1 MRLRLLFLFL
11 CTSLLAAAQYKPT
24 VSLTPKV
31 DHRIELLSILARLAD
46 YDEYTQKRYIAYVTD
61 IEQHFGPYRNHPAVA
76 FMRDVRTRRGI
87 GFDAVMSYA
96 IQLDSTSLKPAIAF
110 EKHLPDSRWTVED
123 ATKLADLIKQFYKD
137 AHVATFFQQ
146 QADRYRSAEARFTQ
160 VVQRVDLPWFQR
172 YYGSAPNDAFRLVI
186 GLGNGGGNYGPHLPG
201 KNGSQINYAIMGTWS
216 VDSTGLAKYA
226 TDDYLPTVIHEFN
239 HSFVNPLID
248 QSASALLPYAD
259 SVYARVQEPMRK
271 QAYANSKTMLYE
283 SLVRASVV
291 MYLQEHDSTG
301 TTALNQLREEQSR
314 SFVWTDTLTGLLRQ
328 YVTHRQQYPTLQS
341 FMPRHTAFYAWL
353 APRID
358 SVLTAYQQLCPQII
372 AIEPFTNGSQS
383 VDAGIDE
390 VQVRFSKPLQPKRYG
405 IQLGK
410 GGKDQMPIESVLG
423 LTDDGRAL
431 RLKVK
436 LEPGHPYSFRL
447 RNGGFRS
454 TDGYLSSVYD
464 VTFAT
469 APAPSK

>member
-1 MRLRLLFLFL
+1 MRFTLFFLFFSA
-11 CTSLLAAAQYKPT
+11 SLTITAQTKPT

-31 DHRIELLSILARLAD
+31 DRRVELLSVLARLAD
-46 YDEYTQKRYIAYVTD
+46 YDEYTQKRYKAYVTD
-61 IEQHFGPYRNHPAVA
+61 IEQHFGPYRNHPAVV
-76 FMRDVRTRRGI
+76 FMRDVRARRSI

-96 IQLDSTSLKPAIAF
+96 IQLDSTSFKPTIAF
-110 EKHLPDSRWTVED
+110 KQHLPDSRWTVQD
-123 ATKLADLIKQFYKD
+123 ASKLADLIRQFHKD

-146 QADRYRSAEARFTQ
+146 QADRYRSAETRFAQ
-160 VVQRVDLPWFQR
+160 VVQRVDLPWFRR

-186 GLGNGGGNYGPHLPG
+186 GLGNGGGNYGPHLPA
-201 KNGSQINYAIMGTWS
+201 KNGSQVNYAIMGTWS
-216 VDSTGLAKYA
+216 VDSTGLAQYA

-248 QSASALLPYAD
+248 QSAPALLPYAD

-301 TTALNQLREEQSR
+301 TAALDQLREEQSR

-328 YVTHRQQYPTLQS
+328 YVNQRRQYPTLQL
-341 FMPRHTAFYAWL
+341 FMPQHTAFYAWL
-353 APRID
+353 APHID
-358 SVLTAYQQLCPQII
+358 SVLTAYQQQCPQVV
-372 AIEPFTNGSQS
+372 AIEPFVNGSQS

-390 VQVRFSKPLQPKRYG
+390 VRIRFSRPLQPKRYG
-405 IQLGK
+405 IQLGT
-410 GGKDQMPIESVLG
+410 GGREQMPIKGVLG
-423 LTDDGRAL
+423 LTDDGKAV

-454 TDGYLSSVYD
+454 TDGYLSSAYD
-464 VTFAT
+464 VTFVT
-469 APAPSK
+469 APSTSK